1 MFSPHT
7 IDMIFSKKALEV
19 PWEQKGTQNQKNGSG
34 TICAILNFWNI
45 KETCFEFL
53 LVYFNNIFSSNN
65 N

>member
-34 TICAILNFWNI
+34 TICAILNF
-45 KETCFEFL
+45 
-53 LVYFNNIFSSNN
+53 
-65 N
+65 